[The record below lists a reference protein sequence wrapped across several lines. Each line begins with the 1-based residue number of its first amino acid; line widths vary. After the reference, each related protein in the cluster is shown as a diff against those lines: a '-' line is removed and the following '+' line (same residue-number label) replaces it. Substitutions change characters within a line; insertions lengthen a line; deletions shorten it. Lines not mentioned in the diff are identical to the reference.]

1 MQHLMRG
8 GRVGS
13 TVVEVMPGDAG
24 WRYLDFRVVRLR
36 AGERWA
42 HASGNREVA
51 LVPLQGRARVSVAAE
66 RFTLARETVFAGKA
80 NVLYVPPRHDLV
92 VEAETGFEL
101 ALGGAP
107 AEGRYPVRLFQPDE
121 MKEEVRGGGPARRQV
136 NHILAAPLPAERLI
150 LFEVYVP
157 GGAWSGW
164 PPHCHDGF
172 GGSPYLEEVYHYRF
186 APEHGFGV
194 HRNYRRDTAFDE
206 IWTVRQADTV
216 LVTQGFHPTAAAPGS
231 NMYFLNYLAG
241 ELQDEARGAPPVDDA
256 DFAWMKQDW
265 EGGRLEL
272 PLGTAKRGRQP

>member
-1 MQHLMRG
+1 MDHLIRPNVNTSG
-8 GRVGS
+8 L
-13 TVVEVMPGDAG
+13 VEVSPSLAG
-24 WRYLDFRVVRLR
+24 WRYLSFRVVALK
-36 AGERWA
+36 AGDTWA
-42 HASGNREVA
+42 HHTAGLETA
-51 LVPLQGRARVSVAAE
+51 LVPLQGRIHVSVPPQS
-66 RFTLARETVFAGKA
+66 FDLARETVFAGKPH
-80 NVLYVPPRHDLV
+80 VLYAPPGCRMAV
-92 VEAETGFEL
+92 TAETDVEF
-101 ALGGAP
+101 AFGGAP
-107 AEGRYPVRLFQPDE
+107 AEGRYPVRLFTPGE
-121 MKEEVRGGGPARRQV
+121 MRTELRGGGPAHRQV

-186 APEHGFGV
+186 SPDYGFGI

-206 IWTVRQADTV
+206 ICPVRHRDTV

-241 ELQDEARGAPPVDDA
+241 DLLDDQRATAPLDDP

-265 EGGRLEL
+265 DGRRWHL
-272 PLGTAKRGRQP
+272 PLGNLPDLPAT